1 MNKLKLLGVS
11 ALCGSL
17 AAVSAQAGEMS
28 VSGGANATY
37 TTKAGAVT
45 GQPLG
50 MATNLTFKGS
60 GELDNGNT
68 FAVTIAHDD
77 QNGYSTADI
86 SVDMAGIGKITF
98 DQGGGTGLDRLDDKM
113 PTAWEESFD
122 AGAGSNIVT
131 VTGAGGGTDIE
142 WAIDAGMLPDGM
154 TAYFSY
160 APFANGDKVN
170 DKAVSGTDAGAAGT
184 GHGWDIVV
192 EHASL
197 ADGLT
202 AFAGYSSIEQQ
213 GNADDDKDDKDS
225 WVVGFTYAVGGF
237 TVGYQHSEE
246 SMGQGAVDAYEN
258 DAYGVSFA
266 VNDDLSISYGS
277 HESDQSK
284 DIPGSVSLE
293 TTSIQAA
300 YTVGGASFKLAR
312 SDVSNGSYSTAAAQD
327 YDVNSIML
335 SLAF

>member
-37 TTKAGAVT
+37 TTKGGNVT

-50 MATNLTFKGS
+50 MASNLTFAGS

-68 FAVTIAHDD
+68 FAVSIAHDD
-77 QNGYSTADI
+77 QNGFSTASI
-86 SVDMAGIGKITF
+86 SVDMAGIGTIAF

-113 PTAWEESFD
+113 PTSWEESYD
-122 AGAGSNIVT
+122 AGLGSNIVT

-142 WAIDAGMLPDGM
+142 WAVDSGFLPDGM
-154 TAYFSY
+154 SAYFSY
-160 APFANGDKVN
+160 APYAGGGNVN
-170 DKAVSGTDAGAAGT
+170 DKAVGGQDAGASAT
-184 GHGWDIVV
+184 GHGWDIVL
-192 EHASL
+192 EHSGL
-197 ADGLT
+197 TDGLNL
-202 AFAGYSSIEQQ
+202 FAGYSAIEQS
-213 GNADDDKDDKDS
+213 GNTEDEKDDKNS
-225 WVVGFTYAVGGF
+225 WVAGATYAVGGV

-246 SMGQGAVDAYEN
+246 SMGVGAVDVYEN
-258 DAYGVSFA
+258 DAYGISYS

-284 DIPGSVSLE
+284 DVPGSVTLE

-300 YTVGGASFKLAR
+300 YTMGGASFKIAR
-312 SDVSNGSYSTAAAQD
+312 SDVSNGSYSTSTAND
-327 YDVNSIML
+327 YDVNTVML